1 MVVDCV
7 VPLPLEG
14 TFSYS
19 VPAHL
24 CDRVQVGCRVNVP
37 FGKKKQYAALVV
49 GVHVGDG
56 VGFDGEL
63 KDILGVMDERPM
75 LLEGQLRLWRWV
87 AEYYLCSLGEVYK
100 AAVPSMLK
108 VEDGV
113 CRYRPKVVE
122 CVRLRGEL
130 FDAVGLN
137 VSLGELRSAPKQQ
150 LAMLK
155 YVELAGVNAALRV
168 GNMGVLREVTC
179 EELLRAAGCT
189 RGVMRAL
196 CERGL
201 LEVYE
206 RRVDRIPTQN
216 IPLELVMH
224 ELSDAQFVCKQQIL
238 DVLRVKDVCLLHG
251 VTGSGKTEVYVHLMR
266 EALERGEQVLFLL
279 PEIVLTSQLTE
290 RLRRVFGDRLGVY
303 HSKYS
308 DAERV
313 EVYQKQVSDCPYE
326 IIVGV
331 RSSVLL
337 PFQRLGLV
345 IVDEEHESSFKQT
358 EPAPRYHG
366 RNVALMLARLS
377 GAKTVLG
384 TATPSLESYHNCMV
398 GKYGLV
404 KLKSRFGNALMPEI
418 RVVDI
423 GDLKRRRLMKGP
435 FSGALLAEMRG
446 AMERGE
452 QVILF
457 QNRRGFAPVLECS
470 VCGWVPHCPSCD
482 VSLTY
487 HKRLDQM
494 VCHYCGYSTP
504 VVARCPQCDADSLG
518 GKGYGTERIED
529 LLATL
534 LPEARVERMD
544 LDTTRSRQAYE
555 GIIRRFQRG
564 ETDVLI
570 GTQMVTKG
578 LDFRRV
584 TVVGILNAS
593 TMLSQ
598 PDFRSYERAF
608 QMMTQVAGRAGRSVG
623 AGGAEGNQRRGVV
636 ILQVYDAK
644 SPTVGQVVR
653 GDYMA
658 MYRSQMEERGEF
670 VYPPLCRLVY
680 VYMKHRDEVVLDHLA
695 GEMASYLRRVFGGRV
710 LGPDLPPVAR
720 IQGLYIRRVCLKIE
734 LQGDMAE
741 ARRRLREIRAFLLG
755 RAEYRSAIVY
765 YDVD

>member
-1 MVVDCV
+1 MTVDCV
-7 VPLPLEG
+7 LPLPLEG
-14 TFSYS
+14 TFSYN

-24 CDRVQVGCRVNVP
+24 CDCVRVGCRVNVP
-37 FGKKKQYAALVV
+37 FGRSKQYAALVLE
-49 GVHVGDG
+49 VHVGD
-56 VGFDGEL
+56 DGGYDGAL
-63 KDILGVMDERPM
+63 KDIIGVLDVCPM
-75 LLEGQLRLWRWV
+75 LLPTQLRLWRWV
-87 AEYYLCSLGEVYK
+87 ADYYMCSLGEVYK

-122 CVRLRGEL
+122 CVRLRREA

-137 VSLGELRSAPKQQ
+137 LVIGGMRSAPKQQ
-150 LAMLK
+150 LALLK
-155 YVELAGVNAALRV
+155 YVELAGVNAALKV
-168 GNMGVLREVTC
+168 DNIGVLREMTC
-179 EELLRAAGCT
+179 EELMRAAGCT
-189 RGVMRAL
+189 RGVLRAL
-196 CERGL
+196 CERGV

-206 RRVDRIPTQN
+206 RRVERIPTGN
-216 IPLELVMH
+216 IPSEMVMH
-224 ELSDAQFVCKQQIL
+224 ELSEAQRVCMERIVE
-238 DVLRVKDVCLLHG
+238 VLRGKDVCLLHG
-251 VTGSGKTEVYVHLMR
+251 VTGSGKTEVYVHLIHD
-266 EALERGEQVLFLL
+266 ALMRGEQVLFLL

-313 EVYQKQVSDCPYE
+313 EVYQKQVSDCPYD

-345 IVDEEHESSFKQT
+345 IVDEEHETSFKQS
-358 EPAPRYHG
+358 EPAPRYQG

-404 KLKSRFGNALMPEI
+404 ELRSRFGNALLPEI

-423 GDLKRRRLMKGP
+423 GDLKRRRLMRGP

-446 AMERGE
+446 ALERGE

-457 QNRRGFAPVLECS
+457 QNRRGFAPVMECG

-494 VCHYCGYSTP
+494 VCHYCGFSTP
-504 VVARCPQCDADSLG
+504 VVARCPQCDADALG

-529 LLATL
+529 LLAEV
-534 LPEARVERMD
+534 LPGARVERMD
-544 LDTTRSRQAYE
+544 LDTTRSRRAYE

-593 TMLSQ
+593 TMLSV

-608 QMMTQVAGRAGRSVG
+608 QMMTQVAGRAGRS
-623 AGGAEGNQRRGVV
+623 AGNGDARRGVV
-636 ILQVYDAK
+636 ILQVHDAK

-653 GDYMA
+653 GDYVG
-658 MYRSQMEERGEF
+658 MYREQMEERREF

-680 VYMKHRDEVVLDHLA
+680 VYMKHRDETVLDHLA
-695 GEMASYLRRVFGGRV
+695 GEMASYLRRVFGNRV
-710 LGPDLPPVAR
+710 LGPDLPPIAR
-720 IQGLYIRRVCLKIE
+720 IQGLYIRKVCLKIE
-734 LQGDMAE
+734 LAGDMAE
-741 ARRRLREIRAFLLG
+741 ARRRLREIRGFLLE
-755 RAEYRSAIVY
+755 RAAYRSAIVY